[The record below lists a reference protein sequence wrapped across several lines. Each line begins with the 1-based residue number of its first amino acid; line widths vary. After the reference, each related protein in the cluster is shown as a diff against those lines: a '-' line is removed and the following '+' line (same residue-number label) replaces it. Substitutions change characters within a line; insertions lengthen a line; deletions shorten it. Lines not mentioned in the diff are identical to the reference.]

1 MQNITVETRADA
13 EIFIRTAPKL
23 EAAKSHQDGQLSKP
37 PTKTLALRIADPKDD
52 IVRKLASRITDTL
65 VEGELARDLPMIYMS
80 AMLTRSFHGRLN
92 QPRNERGRSI
102 CLKAKHSQRAEF
114 LSKTKTISRTS

>member
-52 IVRKLASRITDTL
+52 IVRKLASPSQIALWIPGT
-65 VEGELARDLPMIYMS
+65 
-80 AMLTRSFHGRLN
+80 
-92 QPRNERGRSI
+92 NED
-102 CLKAKHSQRAEF
+102 KVFA
-114 LSKTKTISRTS
+114 